1 MHNIATKNI
10 DLSMNTDFHT
20 ELLSK
25 RFDKY
30 KTNFLSHVLLI
41 VNYLKPIK
49 NPFQNNLDLS
59 SHHPRTR
66 HIFQSWNVK
75 IRMKFL
81 ENIDFILILHQTK
94 INCV

>member
-1 MHNIATKNI
+1 MHNIATKYI
-10 DLSMNTDFHT
+10 GLSIKTDSNT

-30 KTNFLSHVLLI
+30 KTIFLSNVLLI
-41 VNYLKPIK
+41 VNYLQPIK

-66 HIFQSWNVK
+66 HILQSLNVK
-75 IRMKFL
+75 IRMKFS
-81 ENIDFILILHQTK
+81 NNVDFIDLHQIK